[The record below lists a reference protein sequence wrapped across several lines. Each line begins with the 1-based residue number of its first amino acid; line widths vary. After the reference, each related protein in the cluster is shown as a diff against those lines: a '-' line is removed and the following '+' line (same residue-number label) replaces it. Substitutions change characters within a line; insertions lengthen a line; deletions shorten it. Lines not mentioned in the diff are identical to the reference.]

1 MGIGLE
7 AAGGLSAVQAL
18 LRQRFEDQIAAQE
31 RNQRAME
38 SDREFGL
45 KSQEANLRGQ
55 AFKQQSADRADA
67 LAQRVQ
73 GERDT
78 AALKAAPSVGM
89 GNSIDQPQY
98 AKTFAGTAAESQFQ
112 PQMTLPATQMSGT
125 GDPGSMQA
133 QPAPQ
138 TPTGR
143 QTFLGTPQ
151 QRQEAQDSSA
161 LDALANDPSTPGPV
175 RGFLRVRKV
184 IPKGESVPAQLF
196 ETKPEHVGESNFTLP
211 GVGPIVGLK
220 NANGRIVYQGKDVTD
235 QVKPYV
241 APPTP
246 AANDTRMDRS
256 YQLER
261 SALDK
266 LAKPLEDQQQK
277 LGDLNELL
285 GQGTPQADAL
295 VAPKLLTVMV
305 GGQGSGL
312 RMNEAEISRIVGGRS
327 KWESLKAAAQQWS
340 LDPTKA
346 NSITPEQRTQIR
358 ALVQAVHEK
367 SQSALKVVNEA
378 GANLIDAPD
387 VLSHRK
393 VLGDVRT
400 RLQGIYEGGGAA
412 GTGGTVKMR
421 APNGQEKDVS
431 PSEVEHYKAQ
441 GAVVV
446 K

>member
-18 LRQRFEDQIAAQE
+18 LRQRFDDQIAAQE

-161 LDALANDPSTPGPV
+161 LDALASDPSTPAPV

-196 ETKPEHVGESNFTLP
+196 EPKPEHVGEVKETPQGFVRIGTDNSVTPITSGGAQVTGRHEDGQPHYQLQPELDPKTGAPTGRFFGYDTKTNSFHIVA
-211 GVGPIVGLK
+211 GV
-220 NANGRIVYQGKDVTD
+220 
-235 QVKPYV
+235 
-241 APPTP
+241 TP
-246 AANDTRMDRS
+246 AATKAAPGAAQTATETRTKS
-256 YQLER
+256 E
-261 SALDK
+261 ALDT
-266 LAKPLEDQQQK
+266 LAQLDQAIENAKSMIGPGEGRISNLEQMAGNADPRIQA
-277 LGDLNELL
+277 LG
-285 GQGTPQADAL
+285 
-295 VAPKLLTVMV
+295 VKM
-305 GGQGSGL
+305 
-312 RMNEAEISRIVGGRS
+312 
-327 KWESLKAAAQQWS
+327 KAAKMRVDHAITGSVRAGASPVLLQQWDNI
-340 LDPTKA
+340 LA
-346 NSITPEQRTQIR
+346 NKITPEGLKGGVQAMREIIGGGSGGGTIR
-358 ALVQAVHEK
+358 ARDAQGVLHE
-367 SQSALKVVNEA
+367 
-378 GANLIDAPD
+378 AP
-387 VLSHRK
+387 
-393 VLGDVRT
+393 
-400 RLQGIYEGGGAA
+400 A
-412 GTGGTVKMR
+412 GTTLPTGWKLE
-421 APNGQEKDVS
+421 P
-431 PSEVEHYKAQ
+431 
-441 GAVVV
+441 
-446 K
+446 